1 MAIQFT
7 PSGQACGAV
16 VTGID
21 LSKPLSPRK
30 VATLRS
36 AWLEYHVLSF
46 PDQTLSDEDLE
57 HFALYFGAFG
67 EDPFIAPLPG
77 RQHVIAVKRTAD
89 ETAPIFAEA
98 WHTDWSFQTMPP
110 AGTCLYGITIPGS
123 GGDTLFS
130 NQHSALA
137 GMPDTLRKQLEG
149 KIALHSARGAYS
161 PDGMYGDADRDSDR
175 SMDIMPSRD
184 AMEIQ
189 GHPIIRAHPE
199 SGQVGV
205 FGCLGYIIGI
215 EGMDNDEA
223 TALLLELY
231 QWQTREEFQYRHQ
244 WQTGTLVMWDNRS
257 VLHRATGGYEG
268 HERLLHR
275 VTVAE
280 GGASPPC

>member
-16 VTGID
+16 VTGVD
-21 LSKPLSPRK
+21 LSKPLSPSK
-30 VATLRS
+30 VASLRA

-46 PDQTLSDEDLE
+46 PGQTLSDQDLE
-57 HFALYFGAFG
+57 HFALYFGTFG

-137 GMPDTLRKQLEG
+137 SMPDTLRKQLEG

-175 SMDIMPSRD
+175 SMDIMPSTD